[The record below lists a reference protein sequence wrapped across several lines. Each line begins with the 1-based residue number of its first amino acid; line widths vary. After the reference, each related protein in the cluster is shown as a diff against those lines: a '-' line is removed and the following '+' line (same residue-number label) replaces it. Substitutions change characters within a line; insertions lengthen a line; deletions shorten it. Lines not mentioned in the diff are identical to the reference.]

1 MAVEVKMPQ
10 LGESVTE
17 GTIAKWLVKP
27 GDKVNKYDPLCEV
40 MTDKVNAE
48 VPSTVSGVIK
58 EILVPEG
65 ETVSVGTPI
74 CLMEAEGEGSAEDA
88 AKDGAEAAPQAEA
101 AQSPAPA
108 GAPAEGASE
117 GKPAVPAAALPR
129 DQKRRYSP
137 AVLKLAQEYGID
149 LSQVPGTG
157 REGRVT
163 RKDVLR
169 FIEQGGAAAQAAQPA
184 SAAPAT
190 PTRAAAQPVAQ
201 PADQARQPASQAAPQ
216 PASAAPGVKTEPG
229 DQVIP
234 VTPVR
239 RAIATRMVQSKHEA
253 PHAWTMVEVDVT
265 GLVKLREAVKA
276 EFEKREGFKLTYLP
290 FVIKAVVESLKEY
303 PILNSVWAG
312 DSIVL
317 KKRINIS
324 IAVATEDA
332 LYVPVIKD
340 ADEKSIYGLAKAVH
354 DLAQRTRAGKLTPDD
369 MAGGTF
375 TVNNT
380 GSFGSILSMPIIN
393 YPQAAILSCE
403 AIVKRPVVRDDGSI
417 AVRDMM
423 NLCLS
428 LDHRILDGL
437 VAGKFLQA
445 VKKRLEA
452 MGPGM
457 SLY

>member
-117 GKPAVPAAALPR
+117 GKPAAPAAALPR

-340 ADEKSIYGLAKAVH
+340 A
-354 DLAQRTRAGKLTPDD
+354 
-369 MAGGTF
+369 
-375 TVNNT
+375 
-380 GSFGSILSMPIIN
+380 
-393 YPQAAILSCE
+393 
-403 AIVKRPVVRDDGSI
+403 
-417 AVRDMM
+417 
-423 NLCLS
+423 
-428 LDHRILDGL
+428 
-437 VAGKFLQA
+437 
-445 VKKRLEA
+445 
-452 MGPGM
+452 
-457 SLY
+457 

>member
-184 SAAPAT
+184 SAAPAA
-190 PTRAAAQPVAQ
+190 PTRAAAQPAAQ

>member
-108 GAPAEGASE
+108 GAPAESASE

-184 SAAPAT
+184 SAAPAA
-190 PTRAAAQPVAQ
+190 PTRAAAQPAAQ

-380 GSFGSILSMPIIN
+380 GSFGSVLSMPIIN

>member
-117 GKPAVPAAALPR
+117 GKPAAPAAALPR

>member
-48 VPSTVSGVIK
+48 VPSTVAGIVK

-74 CLMEAEGEGSAEDA
+74 CLMEAEGEAPPDEAAKADA
-88 AKDGAEAAPQAEA
+88 AASRAEVDQ
-101 AQSPAPA
+101 APA
-108 GAPAEGASE
+108 QPAAKAGVPAEGAGE
-117 GKPAVPAAALPR
+117 AKPAAPAALPR

-137 AVLKLAQEYGID
+137 AVLKLAQEHGID

-169 FIEQGGAAAQAAQPA
+169 FIEQGGAAAQVVQPTPVAAPAEAHAAAQPA
-184 SAAPAT
+184 APAAP
-190 PTRAAAQPVAQ
+190 Q
-201 PADQARQPASQAAPQ
+201 PAAQAAPQ
-216 PASAAPGVKTEPG
+216 PAPAAPGAKTEPG
-229 DQVIP
+229 DRVIP

-276 EFEKREGFKLTYLP
+276 EFEQREGFKLTYLP

-312 DSIVL
+312 DAIVL

-403 AIVKRPVVRDDGSI
+403 AIVKRPVVREDGSI

-428 LDHRILDGL
+428 LDHRVLDGL

-452 MGPGM
+452 MGPGL